1 MPKLQ
6 EMKSVSPQELRT
18 LLNEGKAVLIDV
30 REPYELEICKI
41 DALHIPMAEVAAN
54 IDKIDR
60 SKTVVIM
67 CRSGKRA
74 EAVANMLI
82 TDHNILEIA
91 ILEGGILAWIEQI
104 DTHLETY

>member
-60 SKTVVIM
+60 SKTLVIM